1 MRPYLEYKDS
11 GVPWLGPI
19 PAHWSVR
26 RGKRLFQR
34 MQRPV
39 RDADETVTCFR
50 DGVVTLRLNRRTGGF
65 TESLKEIGYQGVRQ
79 GDLVIHAMDAFA
91 GAVGVSDSDGKCTP
105 VYSICQPTGNANT
118 HYYAY
123 VVREMARTRYLEA
136 LARGIRERSSDFRF
150 DTFASQPLPIPPFDE
165 QQAIATFI
173 IQVDRLTRRYV
184 REQQKLIALLEEEKQ
199 AIIQRAVTRGLD
211 PDAPLKPSGVDWLGE
226 IPEQW
231 KVRRLK
237 NLLCCS
243 LANGLFKKREFFGS
257 VTPIVNVSDIYQDDF
272 CVNPRQLE
280 LVEASASEIQ
290 TFRVAPRD
298 ILFVR
303 SSLKLEGTGRSAYVE
318 SCDAN
323 TVFECHLVRARPAL
337 SQIQHR
343 YLALYLNSTQARN
356 YIVSRANTVT
366 MSTVPQHALSAIPV
380 ALPDTDEQQRII
392 QFIDDRLRPVRE
404 AIECAQR
411 RIALIREYC
420 TRLIADVVTGK
431 LDVRQAAANLP
442 AEVEELADLVEEDI
456 DQSEADTEA
465 VDGE

>member
-1 MRPYLEYKDS
+1 MRPALQPYPEYKDS

-173 IQVDRLTRRYV
+173 IQVDRLTRRYIHA
-184 REQQKLIALLEEEKQ
+184 QQTLIALLEELKQ
-199 AIIQRAVTRGLD
+199 AIIQQAVTRGLD
-211 PDAPLKPSGVDWLGE
+211 PDVPLKPSGIGWLGE
-226 IPEQW
+226 IPEHW
-231 KVRRLK
+231 EVRRLRYIGDAIIGLTYEPKDVVDARNGILVLRASNVVGGHIVLDDSIFVRCTVPERLIARAGDILICSRSGSRALIGK
-237 NLLCCS
+237 NARINGEAVGMTFGTFMTMFRSQYNDYLSYVFNSKLFEYQSGAFLTSTINQLTLRS
-243 LANGLFKKREFFGS
+243 LYGFTVPLPSDLEQSA
-257 VTPIVNVSDIYQDDF
+257 IVRFLQAETTSI
-272 CVNPRQLE
+272 
-280 LVEASASEIQ
+280 ASAIDGIQ
-290 TFRVAPRD
+290 
-298 ILFVR
+298 
-303 SSLKLEGTGRSAYVE
+303 
-318 SCDAN
+318 
-323 TVFECHLVRARPAL
+323 
-337 SQIQHR
+337 Q
-343 YLALYLNSTQARN
+343 
-356 YIVSRANTVT
+356 
-366 MSTVPQHALSAIPV
+366 
-380 ALPDTDEQQRII
+380 
-392 QFIDDRLRPVRE
+392 
-404 AIECAQR
+404 
-411 RIALIREYC
+411 RIALIREYR
-420 TRLIADVVTGK
+420 TRLISDVVTGR
-431 LDVRQAAANLP
+431 LDVRHAAADLP
-442 AEVEELADLVEEDI
+442 AEVEESECWAAD
-456 DQSEADTEA
+456 EADGKSEDA
-465 VDGE
+465 Q